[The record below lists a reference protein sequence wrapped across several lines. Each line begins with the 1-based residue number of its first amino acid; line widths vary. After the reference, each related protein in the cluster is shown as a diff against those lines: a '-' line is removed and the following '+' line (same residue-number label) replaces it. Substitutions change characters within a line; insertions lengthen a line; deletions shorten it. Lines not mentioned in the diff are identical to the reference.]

1 MSILGNVWLILLQ
14 LREYA
19 YLASDSHLVN
29 AADIIAGK
37 KSVEELGV
45 KAEGNKVIFTLS
57 NPSPQF
63 KSLLSFSNFVPQHKE
78 FVEKTGKQYGTKSDK
93 QIYSG
98 PFKVENWNGTS
109 GSFKLVKN
117 DNYWDAKHVK
127 TKTINIQTVKKPD
140 TAVQMYKQGQLD
152 FASIS
157 STSAIFNSNKKNKDV
172 VTVPE
177 ATTSYMTYN
186 ETGKVKGLD
195 NLKIRQALNLATDRK
210 GIVEAAVDT
219 GSVPA
224 TSLVPTGLEK
234 LPDGTDLS
242 KYVAPGYSYNK
253 EEAAKLF
260 KEGLAEAGLSDLKLT
275 ITADSDSPVSK
286 AAVDYIKETWEKA
299 LPGLTVEE
307 KFVTFKQRLEDTKIK
322 TLMLLLSLGVVTIQK
337 DQHSMACS
345 LQIQL
350 ITMVRQIALH
360 TMQPMKKHFQLMH

>member
-1 MSILGNVWLILLQ
+1 MSSDSLTYTVT
-14 LREYA
+14 LRDGLKYSDGTKITAEDFVYTWQRMVDPATASEYA

-37 KSVEELGV
+37 KSVDELGV

-78 FVEKTGKQYGTKSDK
+78 FVEKAGKQYGTKSDK

-219 GSVPA
+219 GSVPDR
-224 TSLVPTGLEK
+224 SNG
-234 LPDGTDLS
+234 
-242 KYVAPGYSYNK
+242 
-253 EEAAKLF
+253 
-260 KEGLAEAGLSDLKLT
+260 
-275 ITADSDSPVSK
+275 
-286 AAVDYIKETWEKA
+286 
-299 LPGLTVEE
+299 
-307 KFVTFKQRLEDTKIK
+307 
-322 TLMLLLSLGVVTIQK
+322 
-337 DQHSMACS
+337 C
-345 LQIQL
+345 
-350 ITMVRQIALH
+350 
-360 TMQPMKKHFQLMH
+360 

>member
-1 MSILGNVWLILLQ
+1 MSSDGLTYTVT
-14 LREYA
+14 LRDGLKYSDGTKITAEDFVYTWQRMVDPATASEYS

-29 AADIIAGK
+29 VADIIAGN
-37 KSVEELGV
+37 KSVDELGV

-117 DNYWDAKHVK
+117 NNYWDAKHVK

-152 FASIS
+152 FARIS

-195 NLKIRQALNLATDRK
+195 NLKIRQALNLATD
-210 GIVEAAVDT
+210 
-219 GSVPA
+219 P
-224 TSLVPTGLEK
+224 
-234 LPDGTDLS
+234 
-242 KYVAPGYSYNK
+242 
-253 EEAAKLF
+253 
-260 KEGLAEAGLSDLKLT
+260 
-275 ITADSDSPVSK
+275 
-286 AAVDYIKETWEKA
+286 
-299 LPGLTVEE
+299 
-307 KFVTFKQRLEDTKIK
+307 
-322 TLMLLLSLGVVTIQK
+322 
-337 DQHSMACS
+337 
-345 LQIQL
+345 
-350 ITMVRQIALH
+350 
-360 TMQPMKKHFQLMH
+360 